1 MTTICTGEGARGR
14 GDLLAAVRARAE
26 AAGRRL
32 SPVATLSGSCVA
44 LGLCATTPRPMAA
57 AEMLER
63 WLRQTEGLA
72 QAATATRWRPPMH
85 DDQDEAAWSRLL
97 AKLAAE
103 GLPATHDRWQEAARS
118 YWRRHID
125 YRGARGA
132 YPFPNA
138 HRQP

>member
-1 MTTICTGEGARGR
+1 MTTICTGGRAREGAT
-14 GDLLAAVRARAE
+14 LLAAVRARAE

-63 WLRQTEGLA
+63 WLKQTEG
-72 QAATATRWRPPMH
+72 QAPAEAPTSWRPPMH
-85 DDQDEAAWSRLL
+85 DDEDRAAWSRLL